1 MKTIKIEGYTCANS
15 RKEILDADKVIYDDI
30 HIWICDKHTHKDC
43 QENLKECMYA
53 NGNYKKCR
61 KATLTLKW

>member
-30 HIWICDKHTHKDC
+30 HIWMCDKHTHKGC
-43 QENLKECMYA
+43 KEEVIC

-61 KATLTLKW
+61 KVTLTLKW